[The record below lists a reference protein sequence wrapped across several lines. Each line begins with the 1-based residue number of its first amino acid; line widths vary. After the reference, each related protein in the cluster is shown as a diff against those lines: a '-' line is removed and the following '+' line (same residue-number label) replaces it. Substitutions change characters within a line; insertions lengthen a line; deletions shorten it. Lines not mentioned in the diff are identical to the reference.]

1 MKKLMIMCVFIVGI
15 SFISGC
21 IGPDKSENAIIGQWK
36 EIDGAETIE
45 FYKDGTISIVG
56 DISVSGDYKF
66 IDDNTIRVDLGF
78 VSLVAKIS
86 VSNDE
91 LILTEPD
98 GEVSKYKRVDN
109 TKAGNLLNKNEKTNN
124 IEIQNELKTPEGII
138 VKISLIERS
147 DGSKSIEGLVE
158 NPTTK
163 KFEYVDAG
171 ILVQYV
177 DEFDFDKNTV
187 WNQQSGIFQTGL
199 NTIVEPRHFLPLD
212 YKYDR
217 PIPDSTIEIKPYIFF
232 SDGSGTLPL
241 AMYPACFQGDPR
253 QECYETKY
261 VQGEGYVKIPKY

>member
-15 SFISGC
+15 SLISGC

-109 TKAGNLLNKNEKTNN
+109 TKAGNLLNKN
-124 IEIQNELKTPEGII
+124 
-138 VKISLIERS
+138 
-147 DGSKSIEGLVE
+147 
-158 NPTTK
+158 
-163 KFEYVDAG
+163 
-171 ILVQYV
+171 
-177 DEFDFDKNTV
+177 
-187 WNQQSGIFQTGL
+187 
-199 NTIVEPRHFLPLD
+199 
-212 YKYDR
+212 
-217 PIPDSTIEIKPYIFF
+217 
-232 SDGSGTLPL
+232 
-241 AMYPACFQGDPR
+241 
-253 QECYETKY
+253 
-261 VQGEGYVKIPKY
+261 